1 MKNLFSVVVLL
12 SLLGNANAQTA
23 ALSCDDVADLAVE
36 IMQKRQVNYDIMLL
50 INTMNDELFDR
61 PSLLNLMQPMI
72 DKAYS
77 EAAATDAD
85 AREQQVAMFRTF
97 WTEQCDESDQ

>member
-1 MKNLFSVVVLL
+1 MKKILTVAALL
-12 SLLGNANAQTA
+12 CMMSTVNAQDSTT
-23 ALSCDDVADLAVE
+23 SCADVAELAVE

-61 PSLLNLMQPMI
+61 PGLLNLMQPMI

-77 EAAATDAD
+77 EALATTAD
-85 AREQQVAMFRTF
+85 TREAQVTQFKDF
-97 WTEQCDESDQ
+97 WVQRCEASEQ

>member
-1 MKNLFSVVVLL
+1 MKKIFSVVALL
-12 SLLGNANAQTA
+12 CLMSSANAQNA
-23 ALSCDDVADLAVE
+23 AVSCDDVADLAVE

-77 EAAATDAD
+77 EALATTIET
-85 AREQQVAMFRTF
+85 REQQVAQFKEF
-97 WTEQCDESDQ
+97 WVQRCEASDQ